1 MFLENLNNLNKVFL
15 HGYIWFGLCG
25 AAAALGVIR
34 FGTIRWNLF
43 FIIFSFL
50 ISGKK
55 QLPETMRKAHQLAS
69 WLTGTIGMAN
79 LAAQYFIHNY
89 KIVSFHNIFTCIF
102 NFLFKAFIGNIHFAT
117 CALSVLAFF
126 SRREAAM
133 SIASHGVSVLAVLS
147 LLAGGL
153 FIGKGNLYAV
163 VGAGLVIIASP
174 FDRSVFLL
182 LFSCFLLCVCVEGG
196 I

>member
-1 MFLENLNNLNKVFL
+1 
-15 HGYIWFGLCG
+15 
-25 AAAALGVIR
+25 
-34 FGTIRWNLF
+34 
-43 FIIFSFL
+43 
-50 ISGKK
+50 
-55 QLPETMRKAHQLAS
+55 MRKAHQLAS
-69 WLTGTIGMAN
+69 WVAGTIGMAN

-153 FIGKGNLYAV
+153 FIGKGNLFAV